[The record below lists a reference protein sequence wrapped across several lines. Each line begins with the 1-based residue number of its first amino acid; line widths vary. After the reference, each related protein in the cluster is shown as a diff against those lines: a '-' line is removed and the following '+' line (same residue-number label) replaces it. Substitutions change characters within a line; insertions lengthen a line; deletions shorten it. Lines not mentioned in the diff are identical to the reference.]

1 MVTYIKMH
9 LIMATN
15 SLLPSIHM
23 FSFPPTRLLILFF
36 RLVARRTYSN
46 QGGYESTYKNLL
58 INKDT
63 KVICQGFTG
72 KQVNY
77 QFSLNVGCPFQHGMD
92 ICGEKKIAG
101 KIMKLRVWNTN
112 QICGWIRVLSTLN
125 KLLSMVPRWSVVSP
139 PRRLVKLTSV
149 SLFSVLSVR

>member
-1 MVTYIKMH
+1 
-9 LIMATN
+9 MATN

-23 FSFPPTRLLILFF
+23 FSSPTRLLILFF

-92 ICGEKKIAG
+92 ICGEKKSLG
-101 KIMKLRVWNTN
+101 KL
-112 QICGWIRVLSTLN
+112 
-125 KLLSMVPRWSVVSP
+125 
-139 PRRLVKLTSV
+139 
-149 SLFSVLSVR
+149 